1 MFAEG
6 RPAFRQMIP
15 DKRHK
20 LGRVGVRRLSFI
32 SGVRLRPH
40 PIYLRELFRAS
51 PFSLLRA
58 HCFRRDLG
66 EFGGPGFL
74 CNDMDL
80 RRRRLAPVL
89 GLEVCDSL
97 FDLSAP
103 LRIFFAQ
110 LVRDPVDLK
119 TFELAALIE
128 FIAGAVTEFFHLTP
142 EGRLIDF
149 PGVAYRLD
157 HVVGLEGVTS
167 AFWRNGKIRGR
178 EMSVNMRIKRARGIM
193 LKARRTKH
201 TCRHALAVD
210 PERSFFDTSKALQ
223 LCVSFTDRFSM
234 GLE

>member
-74 CNDMDL
+74 CNDMNF
-80 RRRRLAPVL
+80 RRRRLASVL

-110 LVRDPVDLK
+110 LLRDPVDLK
-119 TFELAALIE
+119 TFELAPLIE
-128 FIAGAVTEFFHLTP
+128 FIARTITEFFHVTP

-149 PGVAYRLD
+149 PAVAYRLD

-167 AFWRNGKIRGR
+167 SCCGSVTTMPPTITIARVNTSWVPGSER
-178 EMSVNMRIKRARGIM
+178 EPNS
-193 LKARRTKH
+193 
-201 TCRHALAVD
+201 
-210 PERSFFDTSKALQ
+210 
-223 LCVSFTDRFSM
+223 
-234 GLE
+234 